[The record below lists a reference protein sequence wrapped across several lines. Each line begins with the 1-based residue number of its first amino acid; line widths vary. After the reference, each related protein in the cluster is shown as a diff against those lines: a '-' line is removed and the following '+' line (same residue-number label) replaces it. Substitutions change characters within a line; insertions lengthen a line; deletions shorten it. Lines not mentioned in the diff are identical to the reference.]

1 MAVKRLVVAITGS
14 TGVIY
19 GVKMVEYLHEFEK
32 NIETFLV
39 ISEVAKKILALE
51 TSVTPETL
59 SNYVTIEFEPGDMAA
74 PFASGSFWTD
84 GMVII
89 PCSTKTLAAVANGYS
104 DNLIARAADV
114 TLKERRKLIVVP
126 RETPLN
132 MIHLRNML
140 SLAEAGAV
148 ILPPVP
154 AFYYK
159 PKTIDEIINYTI
171 GKVLDILGIEHKLF
185 KRWKS

>member
-1 MAVKRLVVAITGS
+1 MTVKKLIIAITGT

-19 GVKMVEYLHEFEK
+19 GVKMVEYLHEHEE

-39 ISEVAKKILALE
+39 ISNVAKKILTIE
-51 TSVTPETL
+51 TTVTPEEL
-59 SNYVTIEFEPGDMAA
+59 SKKASWYFEPEDMAA
-74 PFASGSFWTD
+74 PIASGSFLTD

-104 DNLIARAADV
+104 DSLIARAADV

-126 RETPLN
+126 RETPLSR
-132 MIHLRNML
+132 IHLKNML
-140 SLAEAGAV
+140 SLSESGAI

-154 AFYYK
+154 AFYYE

-171 GKVLDILGIEHKLF
+171 GKVLDVMGIEHKLF
-185 KRWKS
+185 ARWKS